1 MIVKFSSRDDLQW
14 LLRTVSKQ
22 LRFAKD
28 TQYFSRDSELDSV
41 NFEIVQCERIL
52 NTLMIAEIESR

>member
-1 MIVKFSSRDDLQW
+1 MIVKLGSRDDLLW
-14 LLRTVSKQ
+14 LIRIISKQ

-28 TQYFSRDSELDSV
+28 TQYFSRDSDLDSV
-41 NFEIVQCERIL
+41 NSEIVQCERIL